1 MIKPVILL
9 SDAFFFVLIGLFAVY
24 VYYARTRPH
33 LRAIWRKLA
42 RNKVA
47 MISAVFLVFYFM
59 VAFLDSLHFHKAL
72 DQRGAN
78 NEVIYSNEIVSVL
91 DQILL
96 PLHERSEKS
105 YSAPFATHA
114 YVKEFYVADGATKQH
129 YPRLQYGGAHLDD
142 LEQLQPLHAWVH
154 KRLQTLEQ
162 QRAFDIGVHIVKGV
176 FFGLMSFLFVYLLI
190 CFFFA
195 KRTSKPIEQIVPML
209 IHDHHELPWRA
220 VMITLMLLVVM
231 IFTVAYMSHYY
242 HVLGTDKIGSDVL
255 YQAVKSIRT
264 GFLIGTLTTLI
275 MLPFALVLGVC
286 AGYFLGKIDDVIQY
300 LYTTLNSVPGVLLVA
315 AAILMLH
322 VYMDQNPDQFN
333 NLTERSDLRLLFL
346 CGILGIT
353 SWTGLCRLLRAET
366 LKIKE
371 MNYIEAAQV
380 LGIPQWQ
387 VLLRHILPNVMHIV
401 FITIALDFSGL
412 VLAETVLS
420 YINIG
425 VDPTMNSWG
434 NMINSARLEM
444 AREPIVWWPL
454 LAAMLF
460 LFGLV
465 LCANL
470 FADGV
475 RDAFDPRTAESAK

>member
-9 SDAFFFVLIGLFAVY
+9 SDAFFFVLIAVFAAY
-24 VYYARTRPH
+24 FYYASTRTH

-42 RNKVA
+42 RNKIA
-47 MISAVFLVFYFM
+47 MISSVFLIFYFL

-72 DQRGAN
+72 DNRSTNG
-78 NEVIYSNEIVSVL
+78 EVVYSNEIVSVL

-96 PLHERSEKS
+96 SLHTRTEKS

-114 YVKEFYVADGATKQH
+114 YVKEFYVVSGVTKQH
-129 YPRLQYGGAHLDD
+129 YPRLKYGGTHLDEPD
-142 LEQLQPLHAWVH
+142 LDKPFRTWMSNQLDTAEQ
-154 KRLQTLEQ
+154 KK
-162 QRAFDIGVHIVKGV
+162 AFDIGMRIVEGV
-176 FFGLMSFLFVYLLI
+176 FFGFAWGMIIYALI
-190 CFFFA
+190 CFFYG
-195 KRTSKPIEQIVPML
+195 RRVGRPIEKIMSML

-220 VMITLMLLVVM
+220 VMMTLILLV
-231 IFTVAYMSHYY
+231 ITIYAVAHVSQYY
-242 HVLGTDKIGSDVL
+242 HVLGTDKIGADVL
-255 YQAVKSIRT
+255 YQAIKSIRT

-286 AGYFLGKIDDVIQY
+286 AGYFLGKIDDIIQY

-322 VYMDQNPDQFN
+322 VYMDQNPEQFN

-380 LGIPQWQ
+380 LGIPHWQ

-425 VDPTMNSWG
+425 VDPTMHSWG

-454 LAAMLF
+454 LAAMIF

-475 RDAFDPRTAESAK
+475 RDAFDPRSAESAK

>member
-1 MIKPVILL
+1 MIKPVVLL
-9 SDAFFFVLIGLFAVY
+9 SDAFFFVLIALFVVY
-24 VYYARTRPH
+24 IYYARTRPH
-33 LRAIWRKLA
+33 LRAIWRKLL

-47 MISAVFLVFYFM
+47 MISSVFLMFYFI
-59 VAFLDSLHFHKAL
+59 VAFMDSLHFHKAL

-91 DQILL
+91 DQILS
-96 PLHERSEKS
+96 PLRERTEKS
-105 YSAPFATHA
+105 YAAPFATQA
-114 YVKEFYVADGATKQH
+114 YIKEFFIDDGATKQQ

-142 LEQLQPLHAWVH
+142 PEQE
-154 KRLQTLEQ
+154 K
-162 QRAFDIGVHIVKGV
+162 AFDIGVRIATGI
-176 FFGLMSFLFVYLLI
+176 FFGLLSFLAIYLLI
-190 CFFFA
+190 CFFLA
-195 KRTSKPIEQIVPML
+195 KRSARPMEQIVPML

-220 VMITLMLLVVM
+220 VMITLMLLVVI
-231 IFTVAYMSHYY
+231 IFTVSYMSQYY

-255 YQAVKSIRT
+255 YQAIKSIRT

-275 MLPFALVLGVC
+275 MLPFALILGVC

-380 LGIPQWQ
+380 LGLPHWQ
-387 VLLRHILPNVMHIV
+387 VLMRHILPNVMHIV

>member
-1 MIKPVILL
+1 MIQPVILL
-9 SDAFFFVLIGLFAVY
+9 SDAFFFVLIALFAVY
-24 VYYARTRPH
+24 FYYARTRPH
-33 LRAIWRKLA
+33 LQAIWRKLA

-47 MISAVFLVFYFM
+47 MICSVFLVFYFL
-59 VAFLDSLHFHKAL
+59 VAFLDSLHFHEAL

-78 NEVIYSNEIVSVL
+78 DEVIYSNEIVSVL

-96 PLHERSEKS
+96 PLRERTEKS
-105 YSAPFATHA
+105 YAAPFATHA
-114 YVKEFYVADGATKQH
+114 YVKEFFIDDGVTKQQ
-129 YPRLQYGGAHLDD
+129 YPRLEYGGAHLDN
-142 LEQLQPLHAWVH
+142 P
-154 KRLQTLEQ
+154 EQ
-162 QRAFDIGVHIVKGV
+162 QKAFDIGVRIVTGV
-176 FFGLMSFLFVYLLI
+176 FLGLLSFLVIYLLI
-190 CFFFA
+190 CLFFA
-195 KRTSKPIEQIVPML
+195 KRTAKPMGRIVPML
-209 IHDHHELPWRA
+209 IYDHHELPWRA
-220 VMITLMLLVVM
+220 VMITLMLLVVT
-231 IFTVAYMSHYY
+231 IFTVSYMSQYY

-275 MLPFALVLGVC
+275 MLPFALILGVC

-315 AAILMLH
+315 ASILLLH
-322 VYMDQNPDQFN
+322 VYMDQNPEQFN

-380 LGIPQWQ
+380 LGLPHWQ
-387 VLLRHILPNVMHIV
+387 VLMRHILPNVMHIV

-454 LAAMLF
+454 LAAMIF

-475 RDAFDPRTAESAK
+475 RDAFDPRTAEAAK

>member
-1 MIKPVILL
+1 M
-9 SDAFFFVLIGLFAVY
+9 
-24 VYYARTRPH
+24 
-33 LRAIWRKLA
+33 
-42 RNKVA
+42 
-47 MISAVFLVFYFM
+47 
-59 VAFLDSLHFHKAL
+59 
-72 DQRGAN
+72 
-78 NEVIYSNEIVSVL
+78 
-91 DQILL
+91 
-96 PLHERSEKS
+96 
-105 YSAPFATHA
+105 
-114 YVKEFYVADGATKQH
+114 
-129 YPRLQYGGAHLDD
+129 
-142 LEQLQPLHAWVH
+142 
-154 KRLQTLEQ
+154 
-162 QRAFDIGVHIVKGV
+162 
-176 FFGLMSFLFVYLLI
+176 
-190 CFFFA
+190 
-195 KRTSKPIEQIVPML
+195 
-209 IHDHHELPWRA
+209 
-220 VMITLMLLVVM
+220 
-231 IFTVAYMSHYY
+231 
-242 HVLGTDKIGSDVL
+242 
-255 YQAVKSIRT
+255 
-264 GFLIGTLTTLI
+264 
-275 MLPFALVLGVC
+275 
-286 AGYFLGKIDDVIQY
+286 
-300 LYTTLNSVPGVLLVA
+300 VA

-380 LGIPQWQ
+380 LGIPHWQ

-454 LAAMLF
+454 LAAMIF

-475 RDAFDPRTAESAK
+475 RDAFDPRSAESAK

>member
-9 SDAFFFVLIGLFAVY
+9 SDAFFFVLIALFAVY
-24 VYYARTRPH
+24 VYYARMRPH

-59 VAFLDSLHFHKAL
+59 VAFLDSLHFNKAL
-72 DQRGAN
+72 DHRGAN

-96 PLHERSEKS
+96 PLHERTEKS
-105 YSAPFATHA
+105 YAAPFATHA
-114 YVKEFYVADGATKQH
+114 YVKEFFVDDGVTKQH

-142 LEQLQPLHAWVH
+142 PELQ
-154 KRLQTLEQ
+154 K
-162 QRAFDIGVHIVKGV
+162 AFDIGVRIIKGV
-176 FFGLMSFLFVYLLI
+176 FFGLLSFLFIYLLI
-190 CFFFA
+190 CLFFA

-220 VMITLMLLVVM
+220 VMITLMLLVVT

-242 HVLGTDKIGSDVL
+242 HVLGTDKIGADVL
-255 YQAVKSIRT
+255 YQAIKSIRT

-286 AGYFLGKIDDVIQY
+286 AGYFLGRIDDVIQY

-315 AAILMLH
+315 ASILLLH
-322 VYMDQNPDQFN
+322 VYMDQNPEQFN

-380 LGIPQWQ
+380 LGIPHWQ

-454 LAAMLF
+454 LAAMIF

-475 RDAFDPRTAESAK
+475 RDAFDPRSAESAK

>member
-9 SDAFFFVLIGLFAVY
+9 SDAFFFVLIGLFVAY
-24 VYYARTRPH
+24 FFYARSQAH
-33 LRAIWRKLA
+33 LRVIWRKLV
-42 RNKVA
+42 RNKAA
-47 MISAVFLVFYFM
+47 MICSVFLMFYFV
-59 VAFLDSLHFHKAL
+59 VAFLDSLHFHEPL
-72 DQRGAN
+72 EQRATNGAVLYS
-78 NEVIYSNEIVSVL
+78 NEVISVL
-91 DQILL
+91 DKLL
-96 PLHERSEKS
+96 WPLRSRTEKS

-114 YVKEFYVADGATKQH
+114 YAKEFYVVDGVTQQH
-129 YPRLQYGGAHLDD
+129 YPRLQYAGAHLANPN
-142 LEQLQPLHAWVH
+142 EQSTLDIIKKIAQGVVFGVGWAFIIYALLGWVYA
-154 KRLQTLEQ
+154 RRTN
-162 QRAFDIGVHIVKGV
+162 RPW
-176 FFGLMSFLFVYLLI
+176 
-190 CFFFA
+190 A
-195 KRTSKPIEQIVPML
+195 KVMAML
-209 IHDHHELPWRA
+209 IHDHHQLPWRA
-220 VMITLMLLVVM
+220 VMLTMMLLIIVVCT
-231 IFTVAYMSHYY
+231 IAHLNQYY
-242 HVLGTDKIGSDVL
+242 HVLGSDKIGSNVL
-255 YQAVKSIRT
+255 YQAIKSIRT

-275 MLPFALVLGVC
+275 MLPFALILGVC
-286 AGYFLGKIDDVIQY
+286 AGYFLGKVDDIIQY
-300 LYTTLNSVPGVLLVA
+300 LYTTLNSIPGVLLVA
-315 AAILMLH
+315 AAILILH
-322 VYMDQNPDQFN
+322 LYMDQNAEQFN

-380 LGIPQWQ
+380 LGIPHWQ
-387 VLLRHILPNVMHIV
+387 ILLRHIMPNVMHIV

-425 VDPTMNSWG
+425 VDPTMHSWG

-454 LAAMLF
+454 LAAMIF

-475 RDAFDPRTAESAK
+475 RDAFDPRSVESDK

>member
-9 SDAFFFVLIGLFAVY
+9 SDAFFFVLIGLFIVY
-24 VYYARTRPH
+24 FYYARTRTH
-33 LRAIWRKLA
+33 LRIIWRKLVA
-42 RNKVA
+42 NKVA
-47 MISAVFLVFYFM
+47 MISAVFLVFYFL

-72 DQRGAN
+72 DHRSTDG
-78 NEVIYSNEIVSVL
+78 EVVYSNEIVSVL
-91 DQILL
+91 DQLL
-96 PLHERSEKS
+96 WPLRTRMEKS
-105 YSAPFATHA
+105 YSAPFATQA
-114 YVKEFYVADGATKQH
+114 YVKEFYVADGVTKQH
-129 YPRLQYGGAHLDD
+129 YPRLQYGGAHLEEPT
-142 LEQLQPLHAWVH
+142 EQQTYDIWLRIVQGIILGLAVAIIIYALICLLYARRTG
-154 KRLQTLEQ
+154 KRL
-162 QRAFDIGVHIVKGV
+162 
-176 FFGLMSFLFVYLLI
+176 
-190 CFFFA
+190 
-195 KRTSKPIEQIVPML
+195 KPVMLQL
-209 IHDHHELPWRA
+209 IHDHHRLPWRA
-220 VMITLMLLVVM
+220 VMLTMMLL
-231 IFTVAYMSHYY
+231 IITIYTIAHLSQYY
-242 HVLGTDKIGSDVL
+242 HVLGTDKIGADVL
-255 YQAVKSIRT
+255 YQAIKSIRT

-275 MLPFALVLGVC
+275 MLPFALVLGTC

-322 VYMDQNPDQFN
+322 VYMDQNAEQFN

-380 LGIPQWQ
+380 LGVPHWQ

-425 VDPTMNSWG
+425 VDPTMHSWG

-454 LAAMLF
+454 LAAMIF

-475 RDAFDPRTAESAK
+475 RDAFDPRSAESSK

>member
-1 MIKPVILL
+1 MIKPVILW
-9 SDAFFFVLIGLFAVY
+9 SDAFFFVLIGLFIAY
-24 VYYARTRPH
+24 FYYARTRAH
-33 LRAIWRKLA
+33 LRAIWRKLLCSKA
-42 RNKVA
+42 A
-47 MISAVFLVFYFM
+47 MVCAVILVFYFL
-59 VAFLDSLHFHKAL
+59 VAFLDSLHFQEPLEQSAA
-72 DQRGAN
+72 DS
-78 NEVIYSNEIVSVL
+78 EVVYSNEVL
-91 DQILL
+91 SALDKLL
-96 PLHERSEKS
+96 WSLRTRSEKS
-105 YSAPFATHA
+105 YSAPFATRA
-114 YVKEFYVADGATKQH
+114 YVKEFYTADGMTKQH
-129 YPRLQYGGAHLDD
+129 YPRLQHGGAHLENPDQQKNWD
-142 LEQLQPLHAWVH
+142 IFKHILHG
-154 KRLQTLEQ
+154 
-162 QRAFDIGVHIVKGV
+162 II
-176 FFGLMSFLFVYLLI
+176 FGAVWAVIIYALL
-190 CFFFA
+190 CWFYA
-195 KRTSKPIEQIVPML
+195 KRADKRWLRVMSML

-220 VMITLMLLVVM
+220 VMLTMMSLIIVISVVG
-231 IFTVAYMSHYY
+231 FLSQYY
-242 HVLGTDKIGSDVL
+242 YVFGTDKIGSDVL
-255 YQAVKSIRT
+255 YQAIKSIRT

-300 LYTTLNSVPGVLLVA
+300 LYTTLNSIPGVLLVA
-315 AAILMLH
+315 AAILMLN
-322 VYMDQNPDQFN
+322 VYMDQNAEQFT
-333 NLTERSDLRLLFL
+333 NLSERSDLRLLFL

-380 LGIPQWQ
+380 LGIPHWQ

-425 VDPTMNSWG
+425 VDPTMHSWG

-454 LAAMLF
+454 LAAMIF

-475 RDAFDPRTAESAK
+475 RDAFDPRSAESAK

>member
-24 VYYARTRPH
+24 FYYARTRPH

-47 MISAVFLVFYFM
+47 MISSVFLMFYFM

-96 PLHERSEKS
+96 PLHERTEKS
-105 YSAPFATHA
+105 YAAPFATHA
-114 YVKEFYVADGATKQH
+114 YVKEFFVDDGVTKQH

-142 LEQLQPLHAWVH
+142 PELQ
-154 KRLQTLEQ
+154 K
-162 QRAFDIGVHIVKGV
+162 AFDIGVRIVTGV
-176 FFGLMSFLFVYLLI
+176 FFGLLSFLFIYLLI
-190 CFFFA
+190 CFFYA
-195 KRTSKPIEQIVPML
+195 KRASKPIERVVPML

-231 IFTVAYMSHYY
+231 IFTIAYMSQYY

-286 AGYFLGKIDDVIQY
+286 AGYFLGRIDDVIQY

-315 AAILMLH
+315 ASILLLH
-322 VYMDQNPDQFN
+322 VYMDQNPEQFN

-454 LAAMLF
+454 LAAMIF

>member
-9 SDAFFFVLIGLFAVY
+9 SDAFFFVLIALFVAY
-24 VYYARTRPH
+24 FYYARSRSH

-42 RNKVA
+42 GNKTA
-47 MISAVFLVFYFM
+47 MISAVFLLFYFAI
-59 VAFLDSLHFHKAL
+59 AFLDSLHFHKPL
-72 DQRGAN
+72 DHRAPDGA
-78 NEVIYSNEIVSVL
+78 VIYSNEVVSVL
-91 DQILL
+91 DQILWSL
-96 PLHERSEKS
+96 RTRSERS

-114 YVKEFYVADGATKQH
+114 YSKEFYVADGMMQQH
-129 YPRLQYGGAHLDD
+129 YPRLQYGGAHLTNPDYARPLKRIYD
-142 LEQLQPLHAWVH
+142 LLNTPERQKTFDLWFRTIQGMVIGGAWFIAIY
-154 KRLQTLEQ
+154 T
-162 QRAFDIGVHIVKGV
+162 
-176 FFGLMSFLFVYLLI
+176 LI
-190 CFFFA
+190 CIFYA
-195 KRTSKPIEQIVPML
+195 RRVGMPLVGAMSML
-209 IHDHHELPWRA
+209 IRGHPELPWRA
-220 VMITLMLLVVM
+220 VMLTLMLLV
-231 IFTVAYMSHYY
+231 IAICTVAHLSSYY
-242 HVLGTDKIGSDVL
+242 HVFGTDKIGADVL

-322 VYMDQNPDQFN
+322 IYMDQNPEQFN

-380 LGIPQWQ
+380 LGIPRYQ

-425 VDPTMNSWG
+425 VDPTMHSWG

-454 LAAMLF
+454 LAAMIF
-460 LFGLV
+460 LFVLV

-475 RDAFDPRTAESAK
+475 RDAFDPRTAESAE